1 MKLIVRKNPRQTQ
14 KKAGAQGDSGVS
26 PTSDSSPLDDYFSMV
41 NMNLN
46 CANTHG
52 FQTSGFSENNSKSDS
67 IQDNQIPQ
75 AANSITGSLDDIL
88 NHVCS
93 KYQNEALEMIRAYLN
108 DEGDGS
114 EETFEHT
121 ISKKVK
127 ISTEYD
133 LPQEEIKNYVTFD
146 LETLEPLPL
155 RSSQNKD
162 SLKATLPQ
170 SLLLFNQNDYVKC
183 VIHHLSL
190 FEI

>member
-52 FQTSGFSENNSKSDS
+52 FQTSGFSENNSKNDS
-67 IQDNQIPQ
+67 IQDNQIPP

-88 NHVCS
+88 NQVCS
-93 KYQNEALEMIRAYLN
+93 KYQNEAMEMIRAYLN
-108 DEGDGS
+108 DEGDGN
-114 EETFEHT
+114 EETFEHA